1 MVTARR
7 TELEA
12 RLARLESWETRQARL
27 GGLVLEARRYGRAT
41 VEWELMRNFASYRE
55 EIAGMLPCL
64 VEYLAEWVC
73 PKAAHWGEV
82 LRFCA
87 AHMDWIGDPGDHK
100 ADSHEAI
107 LSFDAVKELERLR
120 RACVN
125 LRDALMESWY
135 REPVQ

>member
-1 MVTARR
+1 MTAQR

-27 GGLVLEARRYGRAT
+27 GGLVLEARRYGRVT

-55 EIAGMLPCL
+55 EIASMLPCL

-73 PKAAHWGEV
+73 PKAAHWGGVLKTCAEV
-82 LRFCA
+82 T
-87 AHMDWIGDPGDHK
+87 DWLGAPGDHT

-107 LSFDAVKELERLR
+107 VSAGALDWIVHLR

-135 REPVQ
+135 DAR